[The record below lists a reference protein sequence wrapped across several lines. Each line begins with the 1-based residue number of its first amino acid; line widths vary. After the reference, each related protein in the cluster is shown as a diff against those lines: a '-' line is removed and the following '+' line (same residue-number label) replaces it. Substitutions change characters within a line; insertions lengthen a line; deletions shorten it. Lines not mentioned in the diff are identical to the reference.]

1 VLLGQLTLLQQKPEP
16 ADDAGKEQ
24 RTAIEI
30 RLMNDLR
37 EAKRQQEVLKDDGPK
52 PRKDASTV
60 LGADDPTLRK
70 NTLDKVRSIRMTVS
84 MADGSVKDI
93 VNYLREISGLNMVL
107 EGTNEQRE
115 AKLNLELQDVTMD
128 ALLDHFTKLAGYTWD
143 VDRFGILFFKAP
155 RK

>member
-1 VLLGQLTLLQQKPEP
+1 MSTAGTHTETRRAELVLHEIESLPTLPGV
-16 ADDAGKEQ
+16 AA
-24 RTAIEI
+24 
-30 RLMNDLR
+30 RLMKIGSAEDADLKEIMR
-37 EAKRQQEVLKDDGPK
+37 LIE
-52 PRKDASTV
+52 S
-60 LGADDPTLRK
+60 DPTLRK

-128 ALLDHFTKLAGYTWD
+128 ALLDHFTNGRLLKTAFSLA
-143 VDRFGILFFKAP
+143 AP
-155 RK
+155 PK